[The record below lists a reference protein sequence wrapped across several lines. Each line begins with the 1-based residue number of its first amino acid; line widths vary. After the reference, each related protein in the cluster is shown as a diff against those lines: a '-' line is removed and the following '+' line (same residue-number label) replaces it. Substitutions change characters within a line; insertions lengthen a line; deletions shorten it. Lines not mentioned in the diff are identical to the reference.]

1 MKMAADSIAGPV
13 QLKIFDGAGH
23 QLMLFHTAQFSDA
36 VHDFVLAN
44 I

>member
-1 MKMAADSIAGPV
+1 MKVAADSIAGPV
-13 QLKIFDGAGH
+13 TLKIFEGASH

-36 VHDFVLAN
+36 VHEFVLAN